1 MSVSNLFSAQNL
13 QSVGLGMVRLPLFN
27 GGRTRASIAAAK
39 EERAQAELAYRKAV
53 LGAFRDVEDALARFT
68 SEDRRR
74 ASLAQSVAAAQNSLG
89 IAEDQY
95 RVGLTPFNTVLQ
107 AQTAL
112 LNSRDQLTQSDA
124 QSLSDL
130 VSVYKALGG
139 GWTAGPSAR

>member
-1 MSVSNLFSAQNL
+1 
-13 QSVGLGMVRLPLFN
+13 
-27 GGRTRASIAAAK
+27 
-39 EERAQAELAYRKAV
+39 
-53 LGAFRDVEDALARFT
+53 
-68 SEDRRR
+68 
-74 ASLAQSVAAAQNSLG
+74 
-89 IAEDQY
+89 
-95 RVGLTPFNTVLQ
+95 VLQ